1 MKDLLNYIVT
11 SIVTKPEAVAIDE
24 ENDNGNV
31 NLYLTV
37 DPSDMGIVIGKGG
50 QTIRSIRKLLT
61 VRAIAENVR
70 VNLQL
75 SDPQTQTTEEET
87 QESEPSEKINE

>member
-11 SIVTKPEAVAIDE
+11 NLVTKPDVISIE
-24 ENDNGNV
+24 EQRQNGMV
-31 NLYLTV
+31 DLTLKV
-37 DPSDMGIVIGKGG
+37 DPQDMGLIIGKGG
-50 QTIRSIRKLLT
+50 QTIRAIRKLLT

-75 SDPQTQTTEEET
+75 A
-87 QESEPSEKINE
+87 EPEAKTPTV

>member
-11 SIVTKPEAVAIDE
+11 SIVTKPEAVLIDE

-37 DPSDMGIVIGKGG
+37 DPTDMGIVIGKGG

-75 SDPQTQTTEEET
+75 NDPQAPVAGEEPQKT
-87 QESEPSEKINE
+87 INEV

>member
-11 SIVTKPEAVAIDE
+11 NLVSKPEAVKIDE
-24 ENDNGNV
+24 QTENGNV
-31 NLYLTV
+31 NLNLTV
-37 DPSDMGIVIGKGG
+37 DPTDMGLVIGKGG
-50 QTIRSIRKLLT
+50 QTIRAIRKLLT

-75 SDPQTQTTEEET
+75 TEPA
-87 QESEPSEKINE
+87 Q

>member
-11 SIVTKPEAVAIDE
+11 SLVTKPDSVVIDE
-24 ENDNGNV
+24 KSHDGDV
-31 NLYLTV
+31 DLVLTV
-37 DPSDMGIVIGKGG
+37 DPIDMGIIIGKGG

-70 VNLQL
+70 VNMQL
-75 SDPQTQTTEEET
+75 SEPEGSDKS
-87 QESEPSEKINE
+87 QESR